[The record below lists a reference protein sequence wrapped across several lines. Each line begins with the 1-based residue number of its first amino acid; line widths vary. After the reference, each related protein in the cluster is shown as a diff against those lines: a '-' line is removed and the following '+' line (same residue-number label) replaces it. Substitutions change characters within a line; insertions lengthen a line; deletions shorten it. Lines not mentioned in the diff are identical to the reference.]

1 MRRYA
6 ARTDANHAIIC
17 SAFRALHCTVL
28 DLSSM
33 GEGCPDICVG
43 VGGISMLVEI
53 KDGSK
58 PPSKRKLNKRQ
69 QEWRDTWTGG
79 MRIVESIDD
88 VAATVRVLRNWHNKI
103 VG

>member
-1 MRRYA
+1 
-6 ARTDANHAIIC
+6 
-17 SAFRALHCTVL
+17 
-28 DLSSM
+28 
-33 GEGCPDICVG
+33 
-43 VGGISMLVEI
+43 MLVEI